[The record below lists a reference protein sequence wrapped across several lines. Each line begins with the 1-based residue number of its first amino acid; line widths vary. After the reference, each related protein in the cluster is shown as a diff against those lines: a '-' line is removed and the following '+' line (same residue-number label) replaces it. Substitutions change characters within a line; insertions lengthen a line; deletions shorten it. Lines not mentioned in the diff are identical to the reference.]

1 MTTTKYP
8 LTWPE
13 GWPRTV
19 AHARQYGKF
28 NKKVMKRFSGSDH
41 SYQQTENLS
50 LADAV
55 NRATTQL
62 SRLGIDFDDF
72 IISTNVV
79 TRLDGL
85 PKSGQRK
92 PEDPGVAVYWQD
104 DLGRKLVI
112 AIDLYTT
119 VADNLAAIAATIEAL
134 RGIERW
140 GGAQIIERAFTGF
153 DALPSPDV
161 ITPARAWWDELG
173 VDRDAPE
180 HEIEHRYK
188 IRRKETHTDHGGDD
202 DAFMAVQRAI
212 KDARKE
218 RGFA

>member
-1 MTTTKYP
+1 MTTTRYP

-13 GWPRTV
+13 GWPRTDPR
-19 AHARQYGKF
+19 ARQYGKF
-28 NKKVMKRFSGSDH
+28 NKKVMKRYAGSDH
-41 SYQQTENLS
+41 SFQQSESLS

-85 PKSGQRK
+85 PKSGQRI
-92 PEDPGVAVYWQD
+92 PDDPGVAVYWED
-104 DLGRKLVI
+104 ENGRKLVI

-153 DALPSPDV
+153 DALPSPDTM
-161 ITPARAWWDELG
+161 TPARAWWEELQ
-173 VDRDAPE
+173 VARDAPE
-180 HEIEHRYK
+180 HEVVRQYR
-188 IRRKETHTDHGGDD
+188 IRRKETHPDHGGDAI
-202 DAFMAVQRAI
+202 AFMAVNNAY
-212 KDARKE
+212 KVGSLE
-218 RGFA
+218 RGFR